1 MEGRC
6 RHLKIGRLPVVSLL
20 SELPPTQH
28 DPQSFCVDLT
38 LFSSQLIL
46 LTVTG
51 LFKERTTN
59 ENNLLLRSFQRTLV
73 IVPSG
78 SGFCI
83 RNEMLHIN
91 NVTYHQEKKAFKVI
105 IQHPTQTTS
114 LPVVQPVQVIPQ
126 PSLPSTSTVG
136 LDEQTKMQMVQAMSQ
151 QSNMNL
157 EWSTKY
163 VKQNT
168 FICISIIIYKQN

>member
-1 MEGRC
+1 MDARC
-6 RHLKIGRLPVVSLL
+6 RHLKVGRLSVVSLL

-51 LFKERTTN
+51 VFKERTSN
-59 ENNLLLRSFQRTLV
+59 ENNLLLRSFQRTLI

-91 NVTYHQEKKAFKVI
+91 NATYTQEKKAFKPLLPSVPVP
-105 IQHPTQTTS
+105 Q
-114 LPVVQPVQVIPQ
+114 PVVTSSPAQTIPH
-126 PSLPSTSTVG
+126 PALPSTSTVG
-136 LDEQTKMQMVQAMSQ
+136 LDEQTKIQMVQAMSQ
-151 QSNMNL
+151 QSNMNI

-163 VKQNT
+163 VY
-168 FICISIIIYKQN
+168 FI